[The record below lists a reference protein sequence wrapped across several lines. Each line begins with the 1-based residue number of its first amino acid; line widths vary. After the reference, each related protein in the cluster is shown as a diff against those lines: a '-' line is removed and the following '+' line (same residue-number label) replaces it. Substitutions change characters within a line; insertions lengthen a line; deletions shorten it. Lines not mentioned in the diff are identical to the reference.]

1 MTRITRREALTGTAA
16 AGLVT
21 MAGFS
26 FWPGQSAAQDQEL
39 TVEDVLFD
47 PANPVMGNKDG
58 DVTIVEFF
66 DYQCPYCKANHPILK
81 DVVEND
87 GNVRLVMKDWP
98 IFGAPSILAA
108 QLALGASSLGQYK
121 TASDALMETEGR
133 LSKDLIHDTLALADL
148 DVSALEKAYEDSREK
163 WDGLMARNSRQATL
177 LGLQGT
183 PAFIIG
189 KTIYP
194 GSMSDEALRDAIA
207 KART

>member
-66 DYQCPYCKANHPILK
+66 DYQCPY
-81 DVVEND
+81 
-87 GNVRLVMKDWP
+87 
-98 IFGAPSILAA
+98 
-108 QLALGASSLGQYK
+108 
-121 TASDALMETEGR
+121 
-133 LSKDLIHDTLALADL
+133 
-148 DVSALEKAYEDSREK
+148 
-163 WDGLMARNSRQATL
+163 
-177 LGLQGT
+177 
-183 PAFIIG
+183 
-189 KTIYP
+189 
-194 GSMSDEALRDAIA
+194 
-207 KART
+207 

>member
-133 LSKDLIHDTLALADL
+133 LSKELIHDTLTLADL
-148 DVSALEKAYEDSREK
+148 DVSALEKAYEDSRKK